1 MTPSATGTAGGERG
15 VGIDARP
22 VRGLLSMTWRD
33 LLFAHWGVPPGTVES
48 RLPDRLAVDTF
59 EGDAYLGIV
68 PFRME
73 LGPTGLP
80 FRLTFDELNLRTYVR
95 GPDGGRGV
103 YFFNL
108 DADDR
113 LGVAVARSL
122 FRLPYY
128 RAETEVRRDD
138 GRVRFRSRRT
148 HDGVP
153 PARFDVEYG
162 PVDGAAE
169 FTPEPG
175 SLAAF
180 LAENYRFYT
189 VDDGGRIYHGDID
202 HEPWTL
208 RPARAEIRE
217 NTLFEANAFDHPG
230 GEPTL
235 HVAEPIRVTAGRVRR
250 T

>member
-1 MTPSATGTAGGERG
+1 
-15 VGIDARP
+15 
-22 VRGLLSMTWRD
+22 MTWRD
-33 LLFAHWGVPPGTVES
+33 LLFAHWEVPPETVGA
-48 RLPDRLAVDTF
+48 RLPERLVVDTF
-59 EGDAYLGIV
+59 EGDAYLGVV

-73 LGPTGLP
+73 IGPGGIP

-113 LGVAVARSL
+113 FGVTVARSL

-128 RAETEVRRDD
+128 RADTEVRRRGD
-138 GRVRFRSRRT
+138 RVRFRSRRT
-148 HDGVP
+148 HGGVP
-153 PARFDVEYG
+153 PARFEATYG
-162 PVDGAAE
+162 PVDGAAA
-169 FTPEPG
+169 FAPEPG

-180 LAENYRFYT
+180 LTENYRFYT
-189 VDDGGRIYHGDID
+189 TDDGGRVYHGDID
-202 HEPWTL
+202 HEPWSL

-217 NTLFEANAFDHPG
+217 NTLFEANGFDRPSG
-230 GEPTL
+230 DPTL
-235 HVAEPIRVTAGRVRR
+235 HVADPIEVTAGRLRR

>member
-1 MTPSATGTAGGERG
+1 MTRTATNGAGRNREEEAG
-15 VGIDARP
+15 ARP
-22 VRGLLSMTWRD
+22 TRGLLSMTWRD
-33 LLFAHWGVPPGTVES
+33 LLFAHWDVSPGTVEA

-59 EGDAYLGIV
+59 EGDAYLGVV

-73 LGPTGLP
+73 IGPPGLP
-80 FRLTFDELNLRTYVR
+80 VRLTFDELNLRTYVR
-95 GPDGGRGV
+95 GPEGGRGV

-128 RAETEVRRDD
+128 RAETSVRRSG
-138 GRVRFRSRRT
+138 GRIHFRSRRT
-148 HDGVP
+148 HRGVP
-153 PARFDVEYG
+153 PARFEAAYG
-162 PVDGAAE
+162 PEDSARA
-169 FTPEPG
+169 FTPESG
-175 SLAAF
+175 SLEAF
-180 LAENYRFYT
+180 LTEHYRFYT
-189 VDDGGRIYHGDID
+189 TGRSDRIYRGDID

-208 RPARAEIRE
+208 RPARGDIVE
-217 NTLFEANAFDHPG
+217 NTLFEASGFDHPG

-235 HVAEPIRVTAGRVRR
+235 HVADPIEVTAGRVRR